1 MRSDDRRDIYLPE
14 GEWVDFLTGERW
26 EGGRWHYGVETPLD
40 RMPLFVRP
48 AAKIPLYPD
57 DVDSTDEMD
66 LSKQI
71 ILEINPQ
78 FKGYL
83 R

>member
-1 MRSDDRRDIYLPE
+1 
-14 GEWVDFLTGERW
+14 
-26 EGGRWHYGVETPLD
+26 
-40 RMPLFVRP
+40 MPLFVRP
-48 AAKIPLYPD
+48 GAKIPLYPD